1 MSGVTLEEY
10 MESME
15 VKPDGFK
22 LTLVYWGREP
32 VDTAHP
38 LHMLL
43 EMLKHQFDMEVKK
56 ADVVV
61 MKHRFWQADLIW
73 SGGEKSLVKTAQ
85 ELDDIL
91 QTKQSEGHN
100 QTILVFAL
108 HEEAILH
115 FGRCYIF
122 LIHPLPFVRYVYR
135 ILFHHD

>member
-10 MESME
+10 MESMQ

-32 VDTAHP
+32 ADTAHP

-43 EMLKHQFDMEVKK
+43 EMLKHQFDMEIKK

-61 MKHRFWQADLIW
+61 MNHRFWQADLIW
-73 SGGEKSLVKTAQ
+73 SGGEKALVKTAQ

-91 QTKQSEGHN
+91 QKQLPNMPGKPEFNFDTWNYPPADDNSE
-100 QTILVFAL
+100 F
-108 HEEAILH
+108 
-115 FGRCYIF
+115 
-122 LIHPLPFVRYVYR
+122 
-135 ILFHHD
+135 